1 MSSGFLCPEC
11 HQDQGS
17 VDALMAHFK
26 LHQTEQDTNG
36 GIAGGIKKLLQN
48 KSDMTPSQKALD
60 KEEEERRRIMENDA
74 LLTTTGGVDTS
85 IWSRQVSC
93 FLSQCLLTCERKSGL
108 DAPG

>member
-26 LHQTEQDTNG
+26 LHQAGQNDVNS
-36 GIAGGIKKLLQN
+36 GITGGIKKLLL
-48 KSDMTPSQKALD
+48 KKADMTPSQQALD

-85 IWSRQVSC
+85 IWSRQVR
-93 FLSQCLLTCERKSGL
+93 CLFKHQGL
-108 DAPG
+108 INN